1 MLSPLPATDRTLN
14 EIPDSQPS
22 NARMTRASA
31 HLHSH
36 AAFDAD
42 CETRWGWACRALD
55 ATKSYC
61 LLREPFGLPRVG
73 DVAVVE
79 VGTVRNHTA
88 IHMADHKRM
97 RLYPGDK
104 LVGVFGNRYATD
116 AYEAEV
122 RTADEIHI
130 LTTAGMLGTVISRHR
145 NTRSP
150 TETRMLGYLADGS
163 GRRINL
169 KSLRVQTVVSGELP
183 VKVVLA
189 VGTGMNSGK
198 TTTSTKLVKS
208 LLRTGARVAA
218 CKLTGSVCHRDNF
231 ELRATSAP
239 FVCDFSDYGFPSTYL
254 CGQEELA
261 DLFRT
266 MAADCLQS
274 QPDVVVMEIADGVL
288 QRETQMILTDE
299 RVRRSVA
306 GVVLAAPCSSS
317 ALFGVERVRQ
327 FGHQVIGVSGI
338 ISNSPLFMRE
348 FTEQSDVTLASSTG
362 EADVLAR
369 LVIEHCKARA

>member
-1 MLSPLPATDRTLN
+1 
-14 EIPDSQPS
+14 
-22 NARMTRASA
+22 MTRAVPN
-31 HLHSH
+31 SH
-36 AAFDAD
+36 GHGAFQAD

-55 ATKSYC
+55 STTTYR

-79 VGTVRNHTA
+79 VETVRNHTA
-88 IHMADHKRM
+88 IHTADHKRL

-122 RTADEIHI
+122 RAADELHI

-145 NTRSP
+145 NTRLP
-150 TETRMLGYLADGS
+150 TETRMLGYLADES

-169 KSLRVQTVVSGELP
+169 KSLRVQTVISGNLP
-183 VKVVLA
+183 AKVVLA

-208 LLRTGARVAA
+208 LLRSGARVAA

-239 FVCDFSDYGFPSTYL
+239 FVCDFSDYGFPSTYM
-254 CGQEELA
+254 CAKAELV
-261 DLFRT
+261 DLFHT
-266 MAADCLQS
+266 MTADCLQS
-274 QPDVVVMEIADGVL
+274 HPDVIVMEIADGVL
-288 QRETQMILTDE
+288 QRETQMILADE
-299 RVRRSVA
+299 QIRRSVA

-327 FGHQVIGVSGI
+327 FGHHVIAVSGI
-338 ISNSPLFMRE
+338 ISNAPLFMRE
-348 FTEQSDVTLASSTG
+348 FAEQSDVTLASSTG

-369 LVIEHCKARA
+369 LVIEHCKAGAR